1 MLTRIALGNFKIFS
15 NVEVEP
21 KQITVLTG
29 PNGSGKSTIIQA
41 LMLLKQTQDV
51 PVLALAGPY
60 INMGSAIDIAHS
72 PDKLINIR
80 FSGAEV
86 VKNQEFLD
94 DGCSE
99 EVSFEIE
106 AGFSGDQLMN
116 LRSVMFLGEKL
127 GYIEGGFRD
136 KIRVGGQEEVLW
148 EKGRIFLESQL
159 NLYQPF
165 RTTNSSGIS
174 TARENE
180 RGLKYTGYMC
190 AAPKRMFDSMEF
202 IPSNRGFSL
211 PEYSLG
217 DEPINHFETTKPMYD
232 YERDMATTMAYR
244 RDELEERISHWMSEI
259 TGVIVRS
266 PVRQKR
272 QVQIS
277 AMRAR
282 VKEPKDIRIAF
293 EGFGSNQLLFILIPL
308 AQSEDNSILVME
320 EPELHLHPKA
330 QASLTN
336 RLLRE
341 CKEHGKQI
349 ILTTHSEHII
359 ASVLTGVA
367 ENMISTDDVAIYYL
381 NRRGSSAN
389 AKLLKI
395 DSQGRV
401 KGGLPGFF
409 DANIEEAER
418 HIKALERKR

>member
-41 LMLLKQTQDV
+41 LMLLKQTQDA
-51 PVLALAGPY
+51 PALALAGPY

-72 PDKLINIR
+72 PGKLINIR

-86 VKNQEFLD
+86 VKNQDFLD
-94 DGCSE
+94 EGRSE
-99 EVSFEIE
+99 EVFFEVK
-106 AGFSGDQLMN
+106 AGFSGHDLTN
-116 LRSVMFLGEKL
+116 LQSEISLEREF
-127 GYIEGGFRD
+127 IEGEFRNR
-136 KIRVGGQEEVLW
+136 KLVSGERAVSWENGQILI
-148 EKGRIFLESQL
+148 KPQL
-159 NLYQPF
+159 NLRWPF
-165 RTTNSSGIS
+165 SAKGGSGIS
-174 TARENE
+174 PEQEIE
-180 RGLKYTGYMC
+180 RGLKYTNYMC
-190 AAPKRMFDSMEF
+190 AAPQRMFESMEF
-202 IPSNRGFSL
+202 IPSNRGFSW
-211 PEYSLG
+211 PEYPLG
-217 DEPINHFETTKPMYD
+217 DDSIDHFQITKPMYD

-259 TGVIVRS
+259 TGIIVRS

-381 NRRGSSAN
+381 NRRGASAN

-409 DANIEEAER
+409 DANIEAAER

>member
-21 KQITVLTG
+21 NQITVLTG

-41 LMLLKQTQDV
+41 LMLLKQTPDA
-51 PVLALAGPY
+51 PSLALAGPY
-60 INMGSAIDIAHS
+60 INMGSDIDIAHS
-72 PDKLINIR
+72 PGKLINIR
-80 FSGAEV
+80 FSGKEV
-86 VKNQEFLD
+86 VKNQDFLD
-94 DGCSE
+94 EGRSE
-99 EVSFEIE
+99 EVFFDVK
-106 AGFSGDQLMN
+106 AGFSGHDLFN
-116 LRSVMFLGEKL
+116 LRSEMLLESKF
-127 GYIEGGFRD
+127 IEGEFRNR
-136 KIRVGGQEEVLW
+136 KRVSSEASVSW
-148 EKGRIFLESQL
+148 ENGRILIQPQL
-159 NLYQPF
+159 DLRRPF
-165 RTTNSSGIS
+165 RTIDSSGIS
-174 TARENE
+174 TEQEIE
-180 RGLKYTGYMC
+180 RGSKYTDYMC
-190 AAPKRMFDSMEF
+190 AAPQRMFESMEF
-202 IPSNRGFSL
+202 IPSNRGFRS
-211 PEYSLG
+211 PEYPLG
-217 DEPINHFETTKPMYD
+217 DELIDHFQITKPMYD

-244 RDELEERISHWMSEI
+244 RDELEEKISDWMREI
-259 TGVIVRS
+259 TGIIVRS

-277 AMRAR
+277 ARRAR

-308 AQSEDNSILVME
+308 AQSEDNSILVIE

-330 QASLTN
+330 QASLAN
-336 RLLRE
+336 ILLRE

-367 ENMISTDDVAIYYL
+367 ENMISTDDVSIYYL

-418 HIKALERKR
+418 HIRALERKR